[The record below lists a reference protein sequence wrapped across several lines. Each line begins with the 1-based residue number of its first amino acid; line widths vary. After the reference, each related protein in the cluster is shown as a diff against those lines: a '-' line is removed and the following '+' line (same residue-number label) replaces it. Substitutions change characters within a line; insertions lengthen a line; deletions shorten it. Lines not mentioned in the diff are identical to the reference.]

1 MERKEPSF
9 AKILLNVLFRGVL
22 LSVFLLVWFGST
34 LLLALFFKTLF
45 GEEFKILNLV
55 ALVASLYFAFLTQQ
69 FVFSLNWVCKLWDLI
84 TLDVQEKSDD
94 E

>member
-9 AKILLNVLFRGVL
+9 AKILLNVLFLGALV
-22 LSVFLLVWFGST
+22 SVFLLAWSGYVLVLIFI
-34 LLLALFFKTLF
+34 FKTLF